1 MADTTIDS
9 IVAQAIAAAE
19 AASAARDSGGGKKG
33 TPMSEKTK
41 ARLQADLAK
50 AKATAV
56 QATKV
61 YQNTPSYAANYA
73 EVKQR
78 NDSAINAI
86 NNIQGLLKA
95 GVEPATEKPTTAA
108 PTAPAGITFTPAQ
121 MASYQYAQTL
131 QSTLASEYDDLQT
144 KINIYSRGAAN
155 PGDKAAL
162 EKAGNDYK
170 STFAAL
176 QAAYEKSGIVQGN
189 VQIDPKTGALAGGS
203 VYIDPTKPQEGL
215 KTVSNTGSVTPAL
228 ITTTGAL
235 ESQQQQQAQAIPV
248 TPSRAGGA
256 GGGGAS
262 GKAGGGT
269 TDTTTITTGGPA
281 PATASKGVL
290 SSGADTRQDT
300 LERQQW
306 ANSYGAIGAMA
317 LATPWMNDI
326 LSQAIAGNWSAQK
339 FTDSVQAYNNGKN
352 WQSIG
357 QSIRDSE
364 LAYYG
369 NKQAWAQQ
377 YNDKLQILQN
387 SALAQG
393 LDPSVFGAAL
403 DLSNPNA
410 IDAAFKDA
418 NNPINQYFT
427 QYYNNTPD
435 QTVIDRYVANHSSI
449 KAIANNGV
457 TTVGGTL
464 AANAAALRSY
474 AAQYG
479 VSPMYLGANAT
490 WTNAAGSVNNPG
502 SDYFTNAADAIA
514 KGYTTVESEQAL
526 YRAQAA
532 NMYKPFADQI
542 NNGYS
547 VSQLASPY
555 TSAVSNLLEVSPDS
569 VKLGDTTGLGSLVT
583 KALQGDG
590 TNPTTLDQF
599 TSQVKARPEWLNT
612 TNARNSLMD
621 TATSLLRN
629 FGLVV
634 G

>member
-1 MADTTIDS
+1 MAKPYWQGYQNAQDYWDNKYSTAVNKYQTIEDKLFGSGGVAEQGKIKNVKQYTTLSQQLMD
-9 IVAQAIAAAE
+9 AQSVLLQVYTDGSSKGFASGGGITPNSPVVDGAFIQKLIGNAGKL
-19 AASAARDSGGGKKG
+19 AASAMDNSGLNTAEYNASKNLYDQLSSNFS
-33 TPMSEKTK
+33 TV
-41 ARLQADLAK
+41 QAKNSQLAIDQSTAAQ
-50 AKATAV
+50 AKATA
-56 QATKV
+56 AKTK
-61 YQNTPSYAANYA
+61 AAA
-73 EVKQR
+73 
-78 NDSAINAI
+78 DSLPALQEQLKRAQD
-86 NNIQGLLKA
+86 QGKD
-95 GVEPATEKPTTAA
+95 TTA
-108 PTAPAGITFTPAQ
+108 IQ
-121 MASYQYAQTL
+121 
-131 QSTLASEYDDLQT
+131 
-144 KINIYSRGAAN
+144 K
-155 PGDKAAL
+155 
-162 EKAGNDYK
+162 
-170 STFAAL
+170 
-176 QAAYEKSGIVQGN
+176 
-189 VQIDPKTGALAGGS
+189 QIDAAKGISG
-203 VYIDPTKPQEGL
+203 
-215 KTVSNTGSVTPAL
+215 
-228 ITTTGAL
+228 TTTGAL

-248 TPSRAGGA
+248 TPSGAGGA

-262 GKAGGGT
+262 GGAGGGA
-269 TDTTTITTGGPA
+269 TDTTAITTGKPA

-290 SSGADTRQDT
+290 GSGADTRQDT

-474 AAQYG
+474 ASQYG